1 MTKRLCKRWLQS
13 RDKNDQVDNEE
24 KRRRVSRATRVS
36 QTRNNRLRER
46 TDVEPTAAAAADA
59 TAAAD
64 AMDTATVADDRGA
77 TADAVVA
84 CDQNDHDSGG
94 DQTTLYHY
102 GEW

>member
-36 QTRNNRLRER
+36 PTRNNRLRER

-64 AMDTATVADDRGA
+64 AMDTATVADDRA

-102 GEW
+102 GE